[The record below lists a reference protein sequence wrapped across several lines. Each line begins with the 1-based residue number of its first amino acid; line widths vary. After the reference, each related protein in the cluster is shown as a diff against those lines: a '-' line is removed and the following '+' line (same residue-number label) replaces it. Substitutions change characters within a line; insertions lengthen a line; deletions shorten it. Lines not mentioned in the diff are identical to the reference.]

1 MCSVCS
7 LEDELSEKKEKEYF
21 LLERK
26 KKLPSPLL
34 YGFSHQPGSL
44 INRDSEKKNSR
55 GCRLL
60 QPRHSGSIS
69 HYLAVQWVEMEQI
82 QIFVSY
88 TKCVLRQPLFNMCNA
103 FCLHSYAFSS
113 PVPKDQS
120 SKYSVLMASR
130 NKHRMRSNFPSPR
143 SILN

>member
-44 INRDSEKKNSR
+44 INRDSEKKIPGGVVSFS
-55 GCRLL
+55 
-60 QPRHSGSIS
+60 PD
-69 HYLAVQWVEMEQI
+69 I
-82 QIFVSY
+82 QA
-88 TKCVLRQPLFNMCNA
+88 P
-103 FCLHSYAFSS
+103 
-113 PVPKDQS
+113 
-120 SKYSVLMASR
+120 
-130 NKHRMRSNFPSPR
+130 FP
-143 SILN
+143 II